1 MKKSKLYES
10 MFQNLN
16 KNSNFRLESIFGH
29 FSRKKQV
36 STKYTLESENGY
48 FDVDDGCWWRI
59 WDTGERFFEL

>member
-1 MKKSKLYES
+1 MKKSKLYQS

-36 STKYTLESENGY
+36 STKYALESENGY
-48 FDVDDGCWWRI
+48 FDVGDGC
-59 WDTGERFFEL
+59 